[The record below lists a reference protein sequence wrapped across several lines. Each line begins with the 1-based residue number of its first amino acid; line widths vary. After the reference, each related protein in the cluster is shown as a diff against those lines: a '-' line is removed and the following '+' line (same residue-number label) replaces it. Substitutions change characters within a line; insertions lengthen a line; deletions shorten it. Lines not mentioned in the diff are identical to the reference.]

1 MKAKIYTV
9 AHPEDLSP
17 PLANQGFCVDVVLA
31 SDYEL
36 LQQEI
41 ASLDAINRQLNEKVA
56 ALAAENVALKSFGDK
71 LNDMHNAL
79 NGEGT
84 GWQGRAEVVCQQEA
98 IGAAMEEFDTIKT
111 PATDAAIAE
120 LRAQGV
126 DLFAVD
132 LGKVYQQLRP
142 TSYQAKALKSV
153 IYRAQVFISSLR
165 AEASK

>member
-1 MKAKIYTV
+1 MTKPTIYTV

-17 PLANQGFCVDVVLA
+17 PLKNQGFCVDVVLA
-31 SDYEL
+31 SDY
-36 LQQEI
+36 
-41 ASLDAINRQLNEKVA
+41 A
-56 ALAAENVALKSFGDK
+56 ALEQELAEARCRSAPGRWSSPAALKAFGDK
-71 LNDMHNAL
+71 LSEMHNAL

-84 GWQGRAEVVCQQEA
+84 GIQGRAEVACQQVALES
-98 IGAAMEEFDTIKT
+98 AMEEFDAIET

-132 LGKVYQQLRP
+132 LGRVYQQLRP
-142 TSYQAKALKSV
+142 TSTQAKALKSV